1 MQIELDDVPVYTL
14 KECGLNIEIG
24 FFSPIRITIGWEHLD
39 GELSWWIDEVEMQAV
54 DITQRPWAE
63 INDSPM
69 VEFIKDQVKL
79 HFSAHIESKIKEWE
93 VNNGLV

>member
-24 FFSPIRITIGWEHLD
+24 FFSPIRVDVGWDRLD
-39 GELSWWIDEVEMQAV
+39 GKLSWWIDSIEMRAHGV
-54 DITQRPWAE
+54 DTMPWAE

-69 VEFIKDQVKL
+69 VGFIKDQVKF
-79 HFSAHIESKIKEWE
+79 HFSAYIENKINEWE
-93 VNNGLV
+93 ANNGLV